1 MSRKKKAAIAAIL
14 VLIAAVAALWLAL
27 PGIVRAKA
35 KRAAAERG
43 FQIEIGDLELGLG
56 RIVMRDVR
64 VTPERVPV
72 DPFTVRTVTVLTSWL
87 DVTEVRADGME
98 IRIRGDAREVV
109 GALKDGGGGSKSGTG
124 KKFVVT
130 GVSVEWS
137 GPCGGEGRAT
147 ATGVSMTD
155 KIRADAATVE
165 CYNATMQADGLS
177 LEGRD
182 VLANTVRAEYRDLEV
197 VADLVR
203 ASVGEGLEISAES
216 VRAERG
222 DLKATA
228 VGVKASSSGNNISF
242 EAKSTSLSAN
252 GLEEELRAEGV
263 RTSLEMQRGERESL
277 TVRATAESVDGGY
290 KSITG
295 GSIKAREVSASG
307 SLSWGP
313 RWGRPWRADG
323 WEVKV
328 GGTSVVLSGT
338 LEDGGW
344 EASLGLSS
352 EGGCGGVLKSIPDGM
367 APQLNGFA
375 AEGPVKLALEVVR
388 KKDVKVKATVENGC
402 RFTSWPEGMSRK
414 ALRGRFSRQVYD
426 AGGGLREADTGPGSA
441 GWTPYGR
448 ISRFL
453 IASVQMTEDPG
464 FFRNKGFDV
473 QAIENSIKA
482 NIESGKFTRGASTVT
497 MQLAKNLW
505 LTRSKTV
512 ARKIQEAFLTTY
524 LEQVL
529 TKEEILE
536 TYFNVVEFGPSLYG
550 VGPAAAKFFRSSPED
565 LTLGQS
571 LFLTSVLPSPKTVW
585 FGPDGRLS
593 ASRVKWMHAVMEGMQ
608 KRGLITEEELAE
620 GIAEEVILGGH
631 APGIGDAGAAGPVKM
646 SPGGL
651 SPDWSQ

>member
-1 MSRKKKAAIAAIL
+1 MSRKKKAAVITIL
-14 VLIAAVAALWLAL
+14 VLLAAAAALWLAL

-35 KRAAAERG
+35 EKAAAERG
-43 FQIEIGDLELGLG
+43 FRIEIGDLELGLG
-56 RIVMRDVR
+56 KIVMRDVR

-98 IRIRGDAREVV
+98 IRIRGDAREVA
-109 GALKDGGGGSKSGTG
+109 GALKGGGGGPGSGTR
-124 KKFVVT
+124 KKLVVT
-130 GVSVEWS
+130 GVSVEWP

-147 ATGVSMTD
+147 VAGVSVTD
-155 KIRADAATVE
+155 KVRADSATAE
-165 CYNATMQADGLS
+165 CYGATMRADGLS

-182 VLANTVRAEYRDLEV
+182 ILADAVRAEYHGFEMT
-197 VADLVR
+197 ADLVR
-203 ASVGEGLEISAES
+203 ASAEGELELSAGR

-222 DLKATA
+222 DLKATVA
-228 VGVKASSSGNNISF
+228 GMRATASRNSVSF
-242 EAKSTSLSAN
+242 EAKSTSLSAE
-252 GLEEELRAEGV
+252 GLEEDLRIEGV
-263 RTSLEMQRGERESL
+263 RTSLELGRGERESL
-277 TVRATAESVDGGY
+277 KVRATAESVDGGY
-290 KSITG
+290 RSVTG
-295 GSIKAREVSASG
+295 GPVKARGVSASG

-313 RWGRPWRADG
+313 GWTRPWRADG
-323 WEVKV
+323 WEMKV
-328 GGTSVVLSGT
+328 GETSIVMSGV
-338 LEDGGW
+338 LEDGSW

-352 EGGCGGVLKSIPDGM
+352 ESGCGGVLRSIPEGM
-367 APQLNGFA
+367 APRLEGFE
-375 AEGPVKLALEVVR
+375 AEGPVKLTLEVVR
-388 KKDVKVKATVENGC
+388 RKDVTVKAVVKNGC
-402 RFTSWPEGMSRK
+402 KFTSWPEGMSRK
-414 ALRGRFSRQVYD
+414 ALRGKFSRQVYG
-426 AGGGLREADTGPGSA
+426 AGGELKEADTGPGST

-448 ISRFL
+448 ISKFL

-464 FFRNKGFDV
+464 FFRNRGFDV

-482 NIESGKFTRGASTVT
+482 NIESGRFTRGASTVT

-571 LFLTSVLPSPKTVW
+571 LFLTSVLPSPKTIW

-593 ASRVKWMHAVMEGMQ
+593 TSRVKWMHVVMESMQ

-620 GIAEEVILGGH
+620 GLAEEVILGGH
-631 APGIGDAGAAGPVKM
+631 APGVEDVGPTGPVKM